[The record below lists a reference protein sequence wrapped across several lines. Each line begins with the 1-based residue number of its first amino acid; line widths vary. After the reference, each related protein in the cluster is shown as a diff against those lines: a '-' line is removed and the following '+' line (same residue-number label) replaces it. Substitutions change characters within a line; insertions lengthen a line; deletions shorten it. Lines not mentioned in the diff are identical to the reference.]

1 MALVERM
8 LAGPAARM
16 AARQSQKRY
25 LPTAYIT
32 ERMPAGSKSLE
43 RVPSLAAGTVED
55 ELERRSMEI
64 PHH

>member
-1 MALVERM
+1 
-8 LAGPAARM
+8 M
-16 AARQSQKRY
+16 AARQSAQKRY
-25 LPTAYIT
+25 LPATAYIT
-32 ERMPAGSKSLE
+32 ERMPAGSKSLV